1 MNKQIT
7 GIVVSTAMQKT
18 IVIQTERKYRHPL
31 YLKVITKHKKFK
43 AHNELKDIAV
53 GDKVVI
59 EERIDGS
66 IFISLRNKCLNYTVL
81 PARPEKVKMKVIALT
96 RTKSSWKPPAN
107 HPWRRP
113 FIISKNKV
121 EQPVSIN

>member
-18 IVIQTERKYRHPL
+18 VVIQTEQKFRHPL

-59 EERIDGS
+59 EE
-66 IFISLRNKCLNYTVL
+66 T
-81 PARPEKVKMKVIALT
+81 RP
-96 RTKSSWKPPAN
+96 
-107 HPWRRP
+107 
-113 FIISKNKV
+113 ISKEKHFRVINKV
-121 EQPVSIN
+121 VSLQK

>member
-59 EERIDGS
+59 EE
-66 IFISLRNKCLNYTVL
+66 T
-81 PARPEKVKMKVIALT
+81 RP
-96 RTKSSWKPPAN
+96 
-107 HPWRRP
+107 
-113 FIISKNKV
+113 ISKDTHFRVINKV
-121 EQPVSIN
+121 VSLQ

>member
-7 GIVVSTAMQKT
+7 GTVVSTAMQKT
-18 IVIQTERKYRHPL
+18 VVIKTERKYRHPL

-59 EERIDGS
+59 EE
-66 IFISLRNKCLNYTVL
+66 T
-81 PARPEKVKMKVIALT
+81 RP
-96 RTKSSWKPPAN
+96 
-107 HPWRRP
+107 
-113 FIISKNKV
+113 ISKDTHFRVINKV
-121 EQPVSIN
+121 VSLQK

>member
-18 IVIQTERKYRHPL
+18 VVIQTERKYRHPL

-43 AHNELKDIAV
+43 AHNELKDIAI

-59 EERIDGS
+59 EE
-66 IFISLRNKCLNYTVL
+66 T
-81 PARPEKVKMKVIALT
+81 RP
-96 RTKSSWKPPAN
+96 
-107 HPWRRP
+107 
-113 FIISKNKV
+113 ISKDTHFRVINKV
-121 EQPVSIN
+121 VSLQK

>member
-1 MNKQIT
+1 
-7 GIVVSTAMQKT
+7 MQKT

-59 EERIDGS
+59 EE
-66 IFISLRNKCLNYTVL
+66 T
-81 PARPEKVKMKVIALT
+81 RP
-96 RTKSSWKPPAN
+96 
-107 HPWRRP
+107 
-113 FIISKNKV
+113 ISKDTHFRVINKV
-121 EQPVSIN
+121 VSLQ